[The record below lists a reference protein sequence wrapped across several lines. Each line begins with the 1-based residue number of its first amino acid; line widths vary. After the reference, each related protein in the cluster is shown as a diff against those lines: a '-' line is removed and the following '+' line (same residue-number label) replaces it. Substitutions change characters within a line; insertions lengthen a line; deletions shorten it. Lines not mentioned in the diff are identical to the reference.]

1 MASHDETSK
10 KAKQRKEMKGKKHM
24 KTMTNIIYP
33 VLALF
38 ALACFMLSPVAQAQL
53 SPPPGGGYPGD
64 NTAEGF
70 NALFSLTT
78 GLANTAHGSQALYSN
93 TAGSDNTANGYQ
105 ALASL
110 TAGDYN
116 YASGSYA
123 LSSLTTGTGNTAI
136 GSSAGSSLTT
146 GSDNIFIGDE
156 AGTLLTTG
164 SRNIVINAGTFEH
177 ELGHNLALGHPGFA
191 TDQDVIRIG
200 NGHVACFIAGIYGVD
215 KSTGSPVFI
224 DSNGQLGTGTLQPG
238 PQGPAGP
245 SGATGPQG
253 PIGLTGATGATGAT
267 GPAGATG
274 ATGPQGPQGLGLTTG
289 AIVQLVQGSPAPA
302 GGFTKIGTTQF
313 QYHDLTGHNH
323 VVNIDVY
330 QKN

>member
-1 MASHDETSK
+1 
-10 KAKQRKEMKGKKHM
+10 M

-38 ALACFMLSPVAQAQL
+38 ALACFMLSPIAQAQL

-78 GLANTAHGSQALYSN
+78 GGLANTANGSQALYSN
-93 TAGSDNTANGYQ
+93 TTGSNNTANGYQ
-105 ALASL
+105 ALI
-110 TAGDYN
+110 
-116 YASGSYA
+116 
-123 LSSLTTGTGNTAI
+123 SLTTGTGNTAI

-146 GSDNIFIGDE
+146 GSDNIFIGDG
-156 AGTLLTTG
+156 AGGLLTY
-164 SRNIVINAGTFEH
+164 SSHNIVISAGTFMH
-177 ELGHNLALGHPGFA
+177 ELGHNIALGHAGFA
-191 TDQDVIRIG
+191 SDQDVIRIG
-200 NGHVACFIAGIYGVD
+200 DGHVATFIAGIYGVD

-238 PQGPAGP
+238 PQGPQGDPGPQGPAGP
-245 SGATGPQG
+245 TGATGPQG
-253 PIGLTGATGATGAT
+253 PIGLTGAIGATGAT

-274 ATGPQGPQGLGLTTG
+274 ATGPQGPQGFGLTTG
-289 AIVQLVQGSPAPA
+289 AILQLVQGSPAPA
-302 GGFTKIGTTQF
+302 GGFTQIGTTQF
-313 QYHDLTGHNH
+313 QYHDLGGHNH
-323 VVNIDVY
+323 VITLDIY

>member
-1 MASHDETSK
+1 
-10 KAKQRKEMKGKKHM
+10 M

-38 ALACFMLSPVAQAQL
+38 ALACFMLSPAAQAQL

-70 NALFSLTT
+70 NALFFLTS
-78 GLANTAHGSQALYSN
+78 GIQNTANGSQALYSN
-93 TAGSDNTANGYQ
+93 TAGSENTANGYQ
-105 ALASL
+105 ALA
-110 TAGDYN
+110 
-116 YASGSYA
+116 
-123 LSSLTTGTGNTAI
+123 SLTTGTGNTAI

-146 GSDNIFIGDE
+146 GSDNIFIGDG
-156 AGTLLTTG
+156 AGTLLTG
-164 SRNIVINAGTFEH
+164 SRNIIIREQEQAGTILH
-177 ELGHNLALGHPGFA
+177 EMGHTIALGHPGFDG
-191 TDQDVIRIG
+191 DQDVIRIG
-200 NGHVACFIAGIYGVD
+200 DGHVATFIAGIYGVD
-215 KSTGSPVFI
+215 KSSGSPVFI

-245 SGATGPQG
+245 AGPTGPQG

-274 ATGPQGPQGLGLTTG
+274 ATGPTGPQGPQGFGLTTG
-289 AIVQLVQGSPAPA
+289 AILQLVQGSPAPT
-302 GGFTKIGTTQF
+302 GGFTQIGTTQF
-313 QYHDLTGHNH
+313 QYHDLSGKNH
-323 VVNIDVY
+323 VINIDVY

>member
-78 GLANTAHGSQALYSN
+78 GLANTANGYQALYSN
-93 TAGSDNTANGYQ
+93 TTDSENTANGYQ

-110 TAGDYN
+110 T
-116 YASGSYA
+116 
-123 LSSLTTGTGNTAI
+123 TGTGNTAI
-136 GSSAGSSLTT
+136 GSGAGSSLTT
-146 GSDNIFIGDE
+146 GSDNIFIGDG

-164 SRNIVINAGTFEH
+164 SHNILIRAEIAGTILH
-177 ELGHNLALGHPGFA
+177 ELGHNIGLGHDIYA

-200 NGHVACFIAGIYGVD
+200 DGHVATFIAGINGVD

-313 QYHDLTGHNH
+313 QYHDLLGRNH
-323 VVNIDVY
+323 VINIDVY